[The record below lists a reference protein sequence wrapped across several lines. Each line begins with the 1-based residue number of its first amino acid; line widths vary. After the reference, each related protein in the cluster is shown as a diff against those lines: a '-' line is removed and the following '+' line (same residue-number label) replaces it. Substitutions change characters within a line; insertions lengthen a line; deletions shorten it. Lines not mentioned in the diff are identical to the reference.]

1 MFYQMLQL
9 DCYYLTTHPQKFMKE
24 LGITYKHAVP
34 QSIADCWQFW
44 CCRVS
49 DNIELPEQ
57 LKGYVENPIK
67 YAGYGL
73 SDEKAMELADILGY
87 DYKIEDGCLVGGL
100 NQTLRRVTKD
110 QIRPETTSI
119 ISDLDLIDYEGQ
131 KAYLYICGHKLTGF
145 ADGGLIKIEKD
156 GTKC

>member
-9 DCYYLTTHPQKFMKE
+9 DCHYLTKHAQVFMKE

-44 CCRVS
+44 CCEVP
-49 DNIELPEQ
+49 DNIILPEIISYS
-57 LKGYVENPIK
+57 KVNPVLFV
-67 YAGYGL
+67 GYGL

-87 DYKIEDGCLVGGL
+87 DYQIEDGCLIGGI
-100 NQTLRRVTKD
+100 NHAKQGVTKE
-110 QIRPETTSI
+110 QIEYTIVDATS
-119 ISDLDLIDYEGQ
+119 DPDLINYEGQ

-145 ADGGLIKIEKD
+145 VDGGLIKIEKD
-156 GTKC
+156 ETKC